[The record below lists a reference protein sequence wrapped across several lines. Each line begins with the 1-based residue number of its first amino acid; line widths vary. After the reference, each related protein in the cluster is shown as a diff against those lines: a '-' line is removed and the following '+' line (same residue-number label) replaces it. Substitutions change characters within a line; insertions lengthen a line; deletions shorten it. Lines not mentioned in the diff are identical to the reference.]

1 MNEIPRKIL
10 VMAGGT
16 GGHIFPG
23 IAVAEA
29 LRARGWQV
37 AWMGNA
43 DRMEAKIVPQYGYEI
58 AWIRFGAL
66 RGKGLKAILGLPFNV
81 LRGLWQAF
89 VAMRRVKPDVV
100 LGMGGY
106 VSFPGAIVAS
116 SLGLPLVVHEQNSV
130 AGLTNKVA
138 ATLADIVATGFPK
151 VVRRGR
157 WVGNP
162 VRTEITQVPEPAVR
176 FKGRTGPLK
185 VLVVGGSLGAQA
197 LNSVVP
203 QALSL
208 LPADRRPEVV
218 HQSGTRQIDTLR
230 QAYAE
235 AGVQGK
241 LVPFID
247 DMAKQYAEADLVI
260 CRAGALTIAELAA
273 VGVASILVPLPIAV
287 DDHQT
292 GNARFLADGDA
303 AVLIQQK
310 VLTAQWLADWLAC
323 ADRQKLE
330 AMAIAARALA
340 KPAAAEDVADLCT
353 VICRR

>member
-43 DRMEAKIVPQYGYEI
+43 DRMEAKIVPPYGYEM

-89 VAMRRVKPDVV
+89 VEMRRVKPDVV

-116 SLGLPLVVHEQNSV
+116 ALGLPLVVHEQNSV
-130 AGLTNKVA
+130 AGLTNRVA
-138 ATLADIVATGFPK
+138 ATVADIVATGFPK

-162 VRTEITQVPEPAVR
+162 VRTEITQVPEPAIR
-176 FKGRTGPLK
+176 FKDRSGPLK

-203 QALSL
+203 QALAL
-208 LPADRRPEVV
+208 LPRDSQPEVV
-218 HQSGTRQIDTLR
+218 HQSGSSQIEALR
-230 QAYAE
+230 QAYAD
-235 AGVQGK
+235 AGVQGT

-247 DMAKQYAEADLVI
+247 DMAGQYAQADLVI
-260 CRAGALTIAELAA
+260 CRAGALTVAELAA

-292 GNARFLADGDA
+292 GNARFLADHDA

-310 VLTAQWLADWLAC
+310 VLTAQWLADWLAS
-323 ADRQKLE
+323 ANRQKLE
-330 AMAIAARALA
+330 AMAIAARAQA

>member
-116 SLGLPLVVHEQNSV
+116 TLGLPLVVHEQNSV

-162 VRTEITQVPEPAVR
+162 VRTEITQVPEPALR

-197 LNSVVP
+197 LNAVVP
-203 QALSL
+203 QALAL
-208 LPADRRPEVV
+208 LPAQRRPEVV
-218 HQSGTRQIDTLR
+218 HQSGTRQIDALR

-235 AGVQGK
+235 AGVQGE
-241 LVPFID
+241 LLPFID

-310 VLTAQWLADWLAC
+310 VLTAQWLADWLAS

-330 AMAIAARALA
+330 AMAIAARTLA